1 MNGRLSIFGVLLV
14 ALAIVAVWV
23 GWQRDN
29 ATLIVGGALILA
41 GAAWNTV
48 VYLMFV
54 RRKATKNKW

>member
-29 ATLIVGGALILA
+29 ATLIVGGALILVVA
-41 GAAWNTV
+41 VWNTV

-54 RRKATKNKW
+54 RRKATKNEW